1 MESVMFSEIRTHFS
15 RQNQADRSVKHC
27 ANIGYKNRNSSV
39 VDTIGMTLSA
49 LNTTGS
55 RRSNSRIFGDDIKVS
70 TDEEHKQCCLNEQYE
85 RICSEYNYLIL
96 RSIKSFKTILLK
108 SDLHDLIQEG
118 FLVLC
123 ETLETFDTNK
133 PERFEEV
140 ANQNIQA
147 RLKSLRREQFS
158 TGKIFNEAVRQGVN
172 LVQAPLICAKEID
185 ETQSLLI
192 KGIQEL
198 STKQIIVIYR
208 LYGFQGEPETMQ
220 EIAREIQVS
229 YESVRR
235 LHKRAL
241 SKLSRILDLQML
253 GY

>member
-15 RQNQADRSVKHC
+15 WQNHADCSVNYW
-27 ANIGYKNRNSSV
+27 ASIGYKSRTSSL
-39 VDTIGMTLSA
+39 VDTIGMALSI
-49 LNTTGS
+49 LNSTGS
-55 RRSNSRIFGDDIKVS
+55 RKLNSKLLGNDIEVS
-70 TDEEHKQCCLNEQYE
+70 TDEERKQCCLNEQYV

-96 RSIKSFKTILLK
+96 RSIKSFKTILIK

-123 ETLETFDTNK
+123 ETLETIDTTK

-140 ANQNIQA
+140 ANQNIQS

-158 TGKIFNEAVRQGVN
+158 TRKIFTEAVRQGVN
-172 LVQAPLICAKEID
+172 LVQKPLICDKEID
-185 ETQSLLI
+185 EARLLLI
-192 KGIQEL
+192 KGIQAL
-198 STKQIIVIYR
+198 STKQRIVIYR
-208 LYGFQGEPETMQ
+208 LYGFHGEPETMQ
-220 EIAREIQVS
+220 VIAREIQVS

>member
-1 MESVMFSEIRTHFS
+1 MESVMFSEIRTHCS
-15 RQNQADRSVKHC
+15 RQNQVDRPVKYW
-27 ANIGYKNRNSSV
+27 ASIDYKNRNSSI
-39 VDTIGMTLSA
+39 VDPIGMTLSV
-49 LNTTGS
+49 LNSTGS
-55 RRSNSRIFGDDIKVS
+55 RRLNSRLFRDDIEVS
-70 TDEEHKQCCLNEQYE
+70 TDEERKQYCLNEQYE

-96 RSIKSFKTILLK
+96 RSIKSFKTILVK
-108 SDLHDLIQEG
+108 SDLHDLVQEG

-123 ETLETFDTNK
+123 ETLEIFDITE

-158 TGKIFNEAVRQGVN
+158 TRKLFNKAVRQGVN
-172 LVQAPLICAKEID
+172 LVQAPLVCAKEID

-192 KGIQEL
+192 KGIQAL

-208 LYGFQGEPETMQ
+208 LYGFHGEPETMQ

-241 SKLSRILDLQML
+241 SKLSRILDLQIL